1 MKMRKT
7 WNYFYI
13 PAQKI
18 NLFFIYQRL
27 ISRLRRRIRE
37 IVHNHVYQIV
47 IITLVL
53 LDAAIVVATILV
65 DDSSKEG
72 TVGYYSIQFIYL

>member
-1 MKMRKT
+1 MLL
-7 WNYFYI
+7 
-13 PAQKI
+13 QKI
-18 NLFFIYQRL
+18 FLFIYQRL
-27 ISRLRRRIRE
+27 ISRLRNRIRE

-65 DDSSKEG
+65 DDSSKKG
-72 TVGYYSIQFIYL
+72 MLLFNSIQFISFV